1 MKHLLRGVRIMSYI
15 LHDILGKFLM
25 KIKTNKNVRRSV
37 IIREFFHNALTLA
50 VMKQSLL
57 EASKE
62 MNLQVVDHKKVIP
75 RYFQG

>member
-1 MKHLLRGVRIMSYI
+1 
-15 LHDILGKFLM
+15 M
-25 KIKTNKNVRRSV
+25 KINTNKNVIKSV
-37 IIREFFHNALTLA
+37 IIRDFFSNAITLA

-62 MNLQVVDHKKVIP
+62 MNLQVVDQKKVIP

>member
-1 MKHLLRGVRIMSYI
+1 MLRREA
-15 LHDILGKFLM
+15 
-25 KIKTNKNVRRSV
+25 KINTNKNVRRTV
-37 IIREFFHNALTLA
+37 IIREFFHNALALA

-62 MNLQVVDHKKVIP
+62 MNLQVVDQKKVIP

>member
-1 MKHLLRGVRIMSYI
+1 
-15 LHDILGKFLM
+15 M
-25 KIKTNKNVRRSV
+25 KINTNKNVRRSV
-37 IIREFFHNALTLA
+37 IIRDFFYNALALG

-62 MNLQVVDHKKVIP
+62 MNLQVVDQKKVIP

>member
-1 MKHLLRGVRIMSYI
+1 
-15 LHDILGKFLM
+15 M
-25 KIKTNKNVRRSV
+25 KINTNKNERSTV
-37 IIREFFHNALTLA
+37 IIREFFHNAFALA

-62 MNLQVVDHKKVIP
+62 MNLQVVDQKKVIP

>member
-1 MKHLLRGVRIMSYI
+1 
-15 LHDILGKFLM
+15 M
-25 KIKTNKNVRRSV
+25 KINTNKNVRRSV
-37 IIREFFHNALTLA
+37 IIRDFFHNALALA
-50 VMKQSLL
+50 VIKQSLL

>member
-1 MKHLLRGVRIMSYI
+1 
-15 LHDILGKFLM
+15 M
-25 KIKTNKNVRRSV
+25 KINTNKNVRSSV
-37 IIREFFHNALTLA
+37 IFRDFFNNALALA

-62 MNLQVVDHKKVIP
+62 MNLQVVDQKKVIP

>member
-1 MKHLLRGVRIMSYI
+1 MMHTYKNLYPHNNLRQ
-15 LHDILGKFLM
+15 FLM
-25 KIKTNKNVRRSV
+25 KINTNRNERRTV
-37 IIREFFHNALTLA
+37 IIREFFHNALALA

-62 MNLQVVDHKKVIP
+62 MNLQVVDQKKVIP

>member
-1 MKHLLRGVRIMSYI
+1 MIFYEN
-15 LHDILGKFLM
+15 FLM
-25 KIKTNKNVRRSV
+25 KINTNKNVRRSV
-37 IIREFFHNALTLA
+37 IIRDFFYNALALG

-62 MNLQVVDHKKVIP
+62 MNLQVVDQKKVIP